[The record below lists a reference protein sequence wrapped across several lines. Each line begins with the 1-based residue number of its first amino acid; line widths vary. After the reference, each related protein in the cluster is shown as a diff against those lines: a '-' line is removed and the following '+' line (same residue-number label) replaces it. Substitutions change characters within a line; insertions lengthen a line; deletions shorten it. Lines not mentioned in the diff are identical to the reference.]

1 MQNTTRDL
9 ERLQSEFQACR
20 QLLTA
25 LGDETRQYL
34 LYTMLSGP
42 CGGSRVVEIAQ
53 RTNLS
58 RASISHHI
66 QILKDAGIVQAR
78 KEGTQIYYYLAPQ
91 DHSIQPMITL
101 FSDIQHLMEQ
111 APDRSEP
118 DEPPL

>member
-20 QLLTA
+20 KLLTA

-66 QILKDAGIVQAR
+66 QIF
-78 KEGTQIYYYLAPQ
+78 EGCRNCPGQEGGHPDLLLSGAPGPL
-91 DHSIQPMITL
+91 HSA
-101 FSDIQHLMEQ
+101 H
-111 APDRSEP
+111 DRSVFRHSAVDGTGPGPE
-118 DEPPL
+118 

>member
-20 QLLTA
+20 KLLTA

-58 RASISHHI
+58 RASTSHHI
-66 QILKDAGIVQAR
+66 RILKEAGIVRAR
-78 KEGTQIYYYLAPQ
+78 RKGTQIYYYLAPQ
-91 DHSIQPMITL
+91 DHFIQRTIAL
-101 FSDIQHLMEQ
+101 FSDIQQLMEQ

-118 DEPPL
+118 DEPSL

>member
-20 QLLTA
+20 KLLTA

-91 DHSIQPMITL
+91 DHSIQRMIAL
-101 FSDIQHLMEQ
+101 FSDIQQLMEQ
-111 APDRSEP
+111 APDRSET
-118 DEPPL
+118 DELSR